1 MRESR
6 SSSGTFSRTR
16 DKRPVMSSS
25 LFRAGVLVA
34 LLAAAGCNASLEE
47 IAPKSERALSSKMTE
62 LVVAKGMQKTSPI
75 MLRVFKEEN
84 VLEVWKQ
91 KSNGRYDLVTSYNIC
106 KWSGKLGPKF
116 TEGDRQ
122 APEGFYSVTPAQMNP
137 NSNYYLAFNTG
148 YPNAY
153 DRAHGR
159 TGSHLM
165 VHGACSSSG
174 CYSLTDAQI
183 QEVYAF
189 ARDAFAGGQQAFQF
203 QAFPFRMTAANMARY
218 KDDPNF
224 EFWKM
229 LKEGYDHFEITK
241 VPPKV
246 DVCEKRYVFNRF
258 PEGEAS
264 FASTAACPP
273 ATMPD
278 TLATAYQSHQS
289 KETEAFSAA
298 LGKASPPPKAS
309 ILGIK
314 EASLVADWSKK
325 RSRGERVPLEPPSMQ
340 KDGRVVASPTMG
352 RIDSPLGR
360 KMAALEAAEAAKKRA
375 AEEKKR
381 AAERAKAE
389 AEAKRIALEEAKK
402 APKPEEQADAK
413 VEQAAAEPA
422 ITVTAVRKRIRNLFG
437 G

>member
-1 MRESR
+1 
-6 SSSGTFSRTR
+6 
-16 DKRPVMSSS
+16 MSSS
-25 LFRAGVLVA
+25 LFRASALVA
-34 LLAAAGCNASLEE
+34 LLAVAGCNASLED

-62 LVVAKGMQKTSPI
+62 LVLAKGMQKTSPI

-91 KSNGRYDLVTSYNIC
+91 KANGRYDLVTSYSIC

-122 APEGFYSVTPAQMNP
+122 APEGFYTVGPAQMNP

-174 CYSLTDAQI
+174 CYSLTDAEI

-224 EFWKM
+224 EFWTM
-229 LKEGYDHFEITK
+229 LKEGYDHFQITK

-264 FASTAACPP
+264 FASTDACPA

-278 TLATAYQSHQS
+278 TLATAYQSHRS

-298 LGKASPPPKAS
+298 LNKASPPPKAS

-325 RSRGERVPLEPPSMQ
+325 RSRGERVPLEPPSLK
-340 KDGRVVASPTMG
+340 KDGSVVVTAKAG

-375 AEEKKR
+375 AEEKKL

-402 APKPEEQADAK
+402 APKPEEKAEAE

-422 ITVTAVRKRIRNLFG
+422 TTVTAVRKRIRNLFG

>member
-1 MRESR
+1 
-6 SSSGTFSRTR
+6 
-16 DKRPVMSSS
+16 MSSS
-25 LFRAGVLVA
+25 LFRAGALIA
-34 LLAAAGCNASLEE
+34 LLAVAGCNASLEE
-47 IAPKSERALSSKMTE
+47 ISPKSERALSSKMTE
-62 LVVAKGMQKTSPI
+62 LVRAKGMQKNSPI

-122 APEGFYSVTPAQMNP
+122 APEGFYAVGPGQMNP

-189 ARDAFAGGQQAFQF
+189 ARDAFAGGQASFQF

-224 EFWKM
+224 AFWKM

-246 DVCEKRYVFNRF
+246 DVCEKRYVFNRLTD
-258 PEGEAS
+258 GQTS
-264 FASTAACPP
+264 FSPTSACPA
-273 ATMPD
+273 ATVPD
-278 TLATAYQSHQS
+278 TLATAFQSHQS

-298 LGKASPPPKAS
+298 LAKSAPPPKAS
-309 ILGIK
+309 ILGPQ

-325 RSRGERVPLEPPSMQ
+325 RSRGERVPMEPPSMQ
-340 KDGRVVASPTMG
+340 KDGKVVMATSTMG

-375 AEEKKR
+375 EAEKKL
-381 AAERAKAE
+381 AAERAKAD
-389 AEAKRIALEEAKK
+389 AEAKRIALEEARK
-402 APKPEEQADAK
+402 APKPEATAEAK
-413 VEQAAAEPA
+413 VEQAAAEPESS
-422 ITVTAVRKRIRNLFG
+422 VTAVRKRIRNLFG

>member
-1 MRESR
+1 MKSR
-6 SSSGTFSRTR
+6 
-16 DKRPVMSSS
+16 V
-25 LFRAGVLVA
+25 FRAGA
-34 LLAAAGCNASLEE
+34 LLTLLALAGCNASLED
-47 IAPKSERALSSKMTE
+47 IAPKSERALSAKMTE
-62 LVVAKGMQKTSPI
+62 LVRSKDMAKTSPI

-91 KSNGRYDLVTSYNIC
+91 KANGRYDLVTSYSIC

-137 NSNYYLAFNTG
+137 NSQFYLAFNTG

-153 DRAHGR
+153 DRVHGR

-174 CYSLTDAQI
+174 CYSLTDAQM

-189 ARDAFAGGQQAFQF
+189 ARDAFAGGQTAFQF
-203 QAFPFRMTAANMARY
+203 QAYPFRMTAANMARY

-224 EFWKM
+224 PFWKM

-246 DVCEKRYVFNRF
+246 DVCEKRYVFNRVPDGDAPF
-258 PEGEAS
+258 SAAAS
-264 FASTAACPP
+264 CPP
-273 ATMPD
+273 AALPQ
-278 TLATAYQSHQS
+278 TLESAYQSHQS
-289 KETEAFSAA
+289 KETAAFSAA
-298 LGKASPPPKAS
+298 LAKSTPPPKAS
-309 ILGIK
+309 ILGLQ

-325 RSRGERVPLEPPSMQ
+325 RSRGERVPIEPPSMQ
-340 KDGRVVASPTMG
+340 KDGSVVVTSKAG

-360 KMAALEAAEAAKKRA
+360 KMAALEAAEEAKRRA
-375 AEEKKR
+375 AEEKKL
-381 AAERAKAE
+381 AAERAKAA
-389 AEAKRIALEEAKK
+389 AEAKRIALEEAAK
-402 APKPEEQADAK
+402 APKPEEKPAEAATAVVDADTP
-413 VEQAAAEPA
+413 VSS
-422 ITVTAVRKRIRNLFG
+422 VRKRIRNLFG

>member
-241 VPPKV
+241 MPPKV
-246 DVCEKRYVFNRF
+246 DVCEKRYVFNQIAE
-258 PEGEAS
+258 EGTEFS
-264 FASTAACPP
+264 PTGPCPP
-273 ATMPD
+273 
-278 TLATAYQSHQS
+278 
-289 KETEAFSAA
+289 
-298 LGKASPPPKAS
+298 
-309 ILGIK
+309 
-314 EASLVADWSKK
+314 
-325 RSRGERVPLEPPSMQ
+325 
-340 KDGRVVASPTMG
+340 
-352 RIDSPLGR
+352 
-360 KMAALEAAEAAKKRA
+360 
-375 AEEKKR
+375 
-381 AAERAKAE
+381 
-389 AEAKRIALEEAKK
+389 
-402 APKPEEQADAK
+402 
-413 VEQAAAEPA
+413 
-422 ITVTAVRKRIRNLFG
+422 
-437 G
+437 